1 MYMPKYCGNGCRS
14 MGKRDKGYLGAFSG
28 AGYAWDRGLGFSLKA
43 VPSWDANALFQMDK
57 AGPWPSLLDVT
68 E

>member
-1 MYMPKYCGNGCRS
+1 

-43 VPSWDANALFQMDK
+43 VPSWDANALFRMDK
-57 AGPWPSLLDVT
+57 AGPRPSQDMQEQGPKEKQDGDKIT
-68 E
+68 